1 MTFKGDSPTI
11 YLGLESAV
19 QIIFDPKFGGRF
31 DATLELIFSH
41 GQQLTC
47 FLVSKR
53 LRAIVI
59 SFEDHTRFEFLD
71 QEAAELKRSR
81 RFFTLTE

>member
-1 MTFKGDSPTI
+1 MTFEGDSPTI
-11 YLGLESAV
+11 YPGLESAV
-19 QIIFDPKFGGRF
+19 QIIFDPKFRGQF

-41 GQQLTC
+41 GQRSTC
-47 FLVSKR
+47 FLVSRR
-53 LRAIVI
+53 LWAIVV
-59 SFEDHTRFEFLD
+59 SFEDHMRFEFLD